1 MTSTT
6 RLSSSAADLPD
17 EFSEQASNQVCRS
30 EFLAQLDVYLQAM
43 YPGCPESLHKLIVN
57 YVRSKSRFGRLAEI
71 SAIAATIV
79 VRHNLTDYDRL
90 LRMGLTREEA
100 RLVVKD
106 EIQETL
112 SIWKRNSAERDP
124 SLARLRHHYRK
135 QRELNRRT
143 PNLSKR
149 QLKAATTALICEE
162 NSAVA
167 SCLACWT
174 QRMSGYEEST

>member
-1 MTSTT
+1 
-6 RLSSSAADLPD
+6 
-17 EFSEQASNQVCRS
+17 
-30 EFLAQLDVYLQAM
+30 M

-162 NSAVA
+162 NSALA